1 MDEKS
6 SPNIARVVSMQFA
19 LSLQSHLQ
27 RWLIFGVP
35 RHRGLVQQPPDGMR
49 MLSRASPIA
58 PRPQLQCS
66 PGRATRRRTQVV
78 TSVVFP
84 KISPRVAM
92 PISLI
97 DLQPCLRVDP
107 RRDPARFA
115 AAPNPKSTSEPPY
128 SVFSVVSLQR
138 SPPIDDPKSRVIA
151 RFPSLIRQE
160 LLEVGHRRRVVAPCK
175 YSQFRRRRFIPN
187 RYFDR
192 SRSDQDHI
200 NSIELQLRRRECD
213 IPSTACLLPT

>member
-1 MDEKS
+1 MRCL
-6 SPNIARVVSMQFA
+6 NA
-19 LSLQSHLQ
+19 SLDPL
-27 RWLIFGVP
+27 WNWYVWCATAPG
-35 RHRGLVQQPPDGMR
+35 GLVQQPPDGMR

-78 TSVVFP
+78 TSVVFS

-151 RFPSLIRQE
+151 RLPSLIRQKTF
-160 LLEVGHRRRVVAPCK
+160 GSCYRRRVVAPRK

-187 RYFDR
+187 GCFDR

-200 NSIELQLRRRECD
+200 DSIELQL
-213 IPSTACLLPT
+213 PP